1 MKLAAFALVE
11 PELCGRMRVSM
22 PCALFPTVFGT
33 CGIAWNQIGLTAFQ
47 LPGVERDLAE
57 RDLRASF
64 GEPPPPVQ
72 AVIDAACRHFR
83 GDLQDFSAV
92 ALDWSQ
98 VSHFQRTVYIETQ
111 TIKAGFRRSYGDIA
125 RALALD
131 RAAARAVG
139 AALGANP
146 WPLVVPCHRVVSSA
160 DKMTGFSAPGGVRTK
175 TRLLALEGAELLSE

>member
-1 MKLAAFALVE
+1 
-11 PELCGRMRVSM
+11 M
-22 PCALFPTVFGT
+22 PYALFPTVFGI
-33 CGIAWNQIGLTAFQ
+33 CGIAWNQIGLTGFH
-47 LPGVERDLAE
+47 LPDAAADAAAARLT
-57 RDLRASF
+57 ASGTDPRI

-72 AVIDAACRHFR
+72 AVIEAVHRHFR

-92 ALDWSQ
+92 ELDWSR

-111 TIKAGFRRSYGDIA
+111 TIKAGFKRSYGDIA

-131 RAAARAVG
+131 RAAARAIG

-146 WPLVVPCHRVVSSA
+146 WPLVVPCHRVVSSTN
-160 DKMTGFSAPGGVRTK
+160 KMTGFSAPGGVRTK